1 MSVTDWVGFSVWVC
15 TGFVKTEM
23 TRAFWSEACIEP
35 AESVRGLVARAGEL
49 NLANSGTFWHMD
61 GTQLP
66 W

>member
-1 MSVTDWVGFSVWVC
+1 MWVC